1 MHLQW
6 YKHIKICYLRLSC
19 HYLSDNYWLKS
30 KTKLL
35 KFDIVLHFKYHF
47 MSCYFYQG
55 ILKSINLNLSEILLV
70 YVPTN
75 IVGQVSSTE
84 LWK

>member
-1 MHLQW
+1 MLP
-6 YKHIKICYLRLSC
+6 RLSC

-35 KFDIVLHFKYHF
+35 KFDIVLLIKYHF

-55 ILKSINLNLSEILLV
+55 ILKSTNLNLYEILLV
-70 YVPTN
+70 YVQTN
-75 IVGQVSSTE
+75 IFEQVSLTE
-84 LWK
+84 LSK